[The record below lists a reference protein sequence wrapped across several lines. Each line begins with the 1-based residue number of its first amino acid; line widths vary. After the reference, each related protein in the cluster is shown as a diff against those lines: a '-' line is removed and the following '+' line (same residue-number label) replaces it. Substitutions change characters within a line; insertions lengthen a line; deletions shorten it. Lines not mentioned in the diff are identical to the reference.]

1 MLFISL
7 YVACALYTVMTAEV
21 KKARSGKKVGA
32 LVAGLSILRYM
43 VKAPSPVGVS
53 QVARDL
59 GISPS
64 TCFNLLR
71 TLVLEDLIEFDSQS
85 KLYTISYGLLGLT
98 EGLNDRD
105 RIVPFLRAKLLKI
118 AVSNRVTVTLWRR
131 AGEDRAVLVD
141 RADADSTVRI
151 HMHIGQRMPIFIG
164 AMGRCL
170 ASHSGMSKDAI
181 RRKFDALRWENPPK
195 FEEYWADIDEARVC
209 GYAVDLVHF
218 VRGITTVSVP
228 VFNSTGQVSL
238 FVSAVGFS
246 GQFSEVSLQV
256 LAEDLLQVS
265 RAGTKWLGGISNE

>member
-1 MLFISL
+1 
-7 YVACALYTVMTAEV
+7 MTSEV
-21 KKARSGKKVGA
+21 KKVGSGKKVGA

-71 TLVLEDLIEFDSQS
+71 TLVLEDLIDFDSQS
-85 KLYTISYGLLGLT
+85 KNYTISYGLLGLV
-98 EGLNDRD
+98 EGLSDRD
-105 RIVPFLRAKLLKI
+105 RIAPFLRAKLLEI
-118 AVSNRVTVTLWRR
+118 AVGNRVTVTLWRR
-131 AGEDRAVLVD
+131 AGADRAVLVD

-151 HMHIGQRMPIFIG
+151 HMHIGQRMPIYIG

-195 FEEYWADIDEARVC
+195 FEEYWADIDETRVR
-209 GYAVDLVHF
+209 GYAIDHDHF

-228 VFNSTGQVSL
+228 IFDSTGQISL

-246 GQFSEVSLQV
+246 GQFSEAPLQV
-256 LAEDLLQVS
+256 LAEELLQVS
-265 RAGTKWLGGISNE
+265 RFGTKWLGGNSNE